1 MTTAINT
8 RYTDENYEWLR
19 TKSFDTR
26 KSINQIVNEA
36 IDKEHGLSA
45 LHIGSKGNS

>member
-36 IDKEHGLSA
+36 IDKERRKEEILNG
-45 LHIGSKGNS
+45 KG